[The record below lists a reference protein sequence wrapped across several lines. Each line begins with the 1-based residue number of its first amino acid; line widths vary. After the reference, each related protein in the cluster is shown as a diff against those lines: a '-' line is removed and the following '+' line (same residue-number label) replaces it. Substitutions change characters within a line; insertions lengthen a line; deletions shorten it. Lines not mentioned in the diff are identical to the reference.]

1 MLTSETLL
9 YSVTN
14 LYINILLFK
23 LYILDLF
30 LFQVRDFNTSNYLF
44 QLLAKCAFVI
54 LFHFIFYFISA
65 LFQLTKTVLI
75 VTFWEK
81 AGNKNSSFN
90 HPNVHASPYD
100 LFCV

>member
-30 LFQVRDFNTSNYLF
+30 LFQVRDFNT
-44 QLLAKCAFVI
+44 
-54 LFHFIFYFISA
+54 
-65 LFQLTKTVLI
+65 
-75 VTFWEK
+75 
-81 AGNKNSSFN
+81 
-90 HPNVHASPYD
+90 
-100 LFCV
+100 